1 MASRPKRYD
10 ANLPKNLTYRRARKS
25 FYWRNPMT
33 GEEITLGQIARRDA
47 ISQAIQANNYIE
59 SNFQPVALLERLQAP
74 VPVPAPATKTEVNTV
89 ARWLKRYSELLKRR
103 ELAENTMKMRVLQ
116 IGYIS
121 QKFGKM
127 PIDTVTTKHI
137 AEFINT
143 YVDEGKSSMALNLRS
158 VLSDVFREAIADGL
172 ISSNPVEA
180 TRTPSPKVK
189 RERLDYAAFCKIYKA
204 AGQQQNWVQLSLA
217 LALITGQ
224 RRDDVRQLK
233 RSDVHDGRL
242 WVIQGKTGNQIA
254 ISLSLRLEIMNA
266 TVGDIIE
273 KCLNNSKSEYLIS
286 SSNKSSGREPGAL
299 NADSLTKA
307 FVKALKATDLVY
319 EISPPSFHEIRSLA
333 SRLYEAEYGK
343 EFAQKLLGHKS
354 MKMTNVYLD
363 SRKNEWVEI

>member
-1 MASRPKRYD
+1 MTK
-10 ANLPKNLTYRRARKS
+10 LLTL
-25 FYWRNPMT
+25 
-33 GEEITLGQIARRDA
+33 EEWAQETYNSKPPITRRDA
-47 ISQAIQANNYIE
+47 IAQAIEANNYIE
-59 SNFQPVALLERLQAP
+59 SNFQPVALLERLRAP
-74 VPVPAPATKTEVNTV
+74 VPTSIDPAVNSVAT
-89 ARWLKRYSELLKRR
+89 WLRQYTQLLNRR
-103 ELAENTMKMRVLQ
+103 ELAENTMKMRILQ
-116 IGYIS
+116 IGYIN

-127 PIDTVTTKHI
+127 QIDAITTKHI
-137 AEFINT
+137 ADFINA
-143 YVDEGKSSMALNLRS
+143 YVDEGKSSMAVNLRS

-189 RERLDYAAFCKIYKA
+189 RERLDYDAFRKIHLAAL
-204 AGQQQNWVQLSLA
+204 QQPKWVSLSMA
-217 LALITGQ
+217 LALMTGQ
-224 RRDDVRQLK
+224 RRDDIRQLK
-233 RSDVHDGRL
+233 RSDVHDGKL

-254 ISLSLRLEIMNA
+254 ISLSLRLEIMNTTLA
-266 TVGDIIE
+266 EVIE
-273 KCLNNSKSEYLIS
+273 QCLNNSKSEYLIS
-286 SSNKSSGREPGAL
+286 SASKKSGREPGAL

-333 SRLYEAEYGK
+333 SRLYEAEYSK

>member
-189 RERLDYAAFCKIYKA
+189 RERLDYAAFCKIYEA

-307 FVKALKATDLVY
+307 FVKALKA
-319 EISPPSFHEIRSLA
+319 
-333 SRLYEAEYGK
+333 
-343 EFAQKLLGHKS
+343 
-354 MKMTNVYLD
+354 
-363 SRKNEWVEI
+363 

>member
-1 MASRPKRYD
+1 M
-10 ANLPKNLTYRRARKS
+10 LTV
-25 FYWRNPMT
+25 F
-33 GEEITLGQIARRDA
+33 
-47 ISQAIQANNYIE
+47 
-59 SNFQPVALLERLQAP
+59 
-74 VPVPAPATKTEVNTV
+74 
-89 ARWLKRYSELLKRR
+89 
-103 ELAENTMKMRVLQ
+103 
-116 IGYIS
+116 
-121 QKFGKM
+121 
-127 PIDTVTTKHI
+127 

-158 VLSDVFREAIADGL
+158 VLSDVFREAIADWL

-189 RERLDYAAFCKIYKA
+189 RERLDYTAFCKIHKA
-204 AGQQQNWVQLSLA
+204 ASQQKNWVQLSMA

-233 RSDVHDGRL
+233 RSDVHDGKL
-242 WVIQGKTGNQIA
+242 LVIQGKTGNQIA
-254 ISLSLRLEIMNA
+254 VSLSLRLEIMNA

-273 KCLNNSKSEYLIS
+273 KCLNDSKSEYLIS
-286 SSNKSSGREPGAL
+286 SSNKSSGREPGTL

>member
-1 MASRPKRYD
+1 MASRPQRYD
-10 ANLPKNLTYRRARKS
+10 ANLPRNLTYRRARKS
-25 FYWRNPMT
+25 FYWRNPIT
-33 GEEITLGQIARRDA
+33 GEEISLGQIARRDA
-47 ISQAIQANNYIE
+47 IAQAIEANNYIE

-74 VPVPAPATKTEVNTV
+74 APTAIDPEVNSV
-89 ARWLKRYSELLKRR
+89 ATWLKQYTKLLNRR
-103 ELAENTMKMRVLQ
+103 ELAENTMKMRILQ
-116 IGYIS
+116 IGYIN

-127 PIDTVTTKHI
+127 QINAITTKHI
-137 AEFINT
+137 ADFINT
-143 YVDEGKSSMALNLRS
+143 YVDEGKSSMAVNLRS

-189 RERLDYAAFCKIYKA
+189 RERLDYEAFCKIHLA
-204 AGQQQNWVQLSLA
+204 ALQQPKWVSLSMA

-233 RSDVHDGRL
+233 RSDVHDEKL

-254 ISLSLRLEIMNA
+254 ISLSLRLGIMNT
-266 TVGDIIE
+266 TVGEVIE
-273 KCLNNSKSEYLIS
+273 QCMNNSKSEYLIS
-286 SSNKSSGREPGAL
+286 SASKKSGREPGAL
-299 NADSLTKA
+299 NADSITKA
-307 FVKALKATDLVY
+307 FVKALKATDLIY

-354 MKMTNVYLD
+354 IKMTNVYLD

>member
-1 MASRPKRYD
+1 MASRPQRYD
-10 ANLPKNLTYRRARKS
+10 ANLPRNLTYRRSRKS
-25 FYWRNPMT
+25 FYWRNPIT

-74 VPVPAPATKTEVNTV
+74 SLTPAAKAEVNTV
-89 ARWLKRYSELLKRR
+89 ASWLKRYSELLKRR

-116 IGYIS
+116 IGYIN
-121 QKFGKM
+121 QEFGDQ
-127 PIDTVTTKHI
+127 PIEAITTKHI
-137 AEFINT
+137 ADFINT
-143 YVDEGKSSMALNLRS
+143 YVDSGKSSMAVNLRS

-172 ISSNPVEA
+172 ISSNPVQA

-189 RERLDYAAFCKIYKA
+189 RERLDYAAFCKIYEA
-204 AGQQQNWVQLSLA
+204 ASQQQKWVQLSLA

-233 RSDVHDGRL
+233 RSDVHDGKL
-242 WVIQGKTGNQIA
+242 WVVQSKTKMQIA
-254 ISLSLRLEIMNA
+254 ISLSLRLEIMST
-266 TVGDIIE
+266 TVGDVIE
-273 KCLNNSKSEYLIS
+273 QCMNNSKSEYLIS
-286 SSNKSSGREPGAL
+286 SSSKSSGREPGAL

-319 EISPPSFHEIRSLA
+319 DISPPSFHEIRSLA

>member
-1 MASRPKRYD
+1 M
-10 ANLPKNLTYRRARKS
+10 LT
-25 FYWRNPMT
+25 
-33 GEEITLGQIARRDA
+33 GQD
-47 ISQAIQANNYIE
+47 
-59 SNFQPVALLERLQAP
+59 
-74 VPVPAPATKTEVNTV
+74 
-89 ARWLKRYSELLKRR
+89 
-103 ELAENTMKMRVLQ
+103 
-116 IGYIS
+116 
-121 QKFGKM
+121 
-127 PIDTVTTKHI
+127 H
-137 AEFINT
+137 
-143 YVDEGKSSMALNLRS
+143 LN
-158 VLSDVFREAIADGL
+158 
-172 ISSNPVEA
+172 A

-189 RERLDYAAFCKIYKA
+189 RERLDYAAFCKIYEA

-233 RSDVHDGRL
+233 RSDVHDGKL
-242 WVIQGKTGNQIA
+242 WIVQSKTKMQIA
-254 ISLSLRLEIMNA
+254 ISLSLRLEIMN
-266 TVGDIIE
+266 TSVGEVIE
-273 KCLNNSKSEYLIS
+273 QCLNNNKSEYLICS
-286 SSNKSSGREPGAL
+286 SSRKSGREPGAL

>member
-1 MASRPKRYD
+1 MTK
-10 ANLPKNLTYRRARKS
+10 LLTL
-25 FYWRNPMT
+25 
-33 GEEITLGQIARRDA
+33 EEWAQETYNSKPPITRRDA
-47 ISQAIQANNYIE
+47 TAQAIEANNYIE
-59 SNFQPVALLERLQAP
+59 SNFQPVALLERLRAP
-74 VPVPAPATKTEVNTV
+74 VPTPIDPAVNSVAT
-89 ARWLKRYSELLKRR
+89 WLKQYTQLLNRR
-103 ELAENTMKMRVLQ
+103 GLAENTMKMRILQ
-116 IGYIS
+116 IGYIN

-127 PIDTVTTKHI
+127 QIDAITTKHI
-137 AEFINT
+137 ADFINA
-143 YVDEGKSSMALNLRS
+143 YVDEGKSSMAVNLRS

-189 RERLDYAAFCKIYKA
+189 RERLDYDAFRKIHLAAL
-204 AGQQQNWVQLSLA
+204 QQPKWVSLSMA
-217 LALITGQ
+217 LALMTGQ
-224 RRDDVRQLK
+224 RRDDIRQLK
-233 RSDVHDGRL
+233 RSDVHDGKL

-254 ISLSLRLEIMNA
+254 ISLSLRLEIMNTTLA
-266 TVGDIIE
+266 EVIE
-273 KCLNNSKSEYLIS
+273 QCLNNSKSEYLIS
-286 SSNKSSGREPGAL
+286 SASKKSGREPGAL

-333 SRLYEAEYGK
+333 SRLYEAEYSK